1 MEKYILNNQNSTIII
16 NRNGNEVF
24 LSISAEPIHT
34 DNNTFRYDG
43 SYTDTD
49 TNKKYFVNVKISTM
63 DSKKKNRIEVLGIKN
78 IKTDSRIVKESNSK
92 DIIKFI
98 GTNNGIRVEIKLP
111 MKALTH
117 KYVDIGYSP
126 KRVGY
131 VSTHNKHGNCG
142 VSQIFSGG
150 LVNPR

>member
-1 MEKYILNNQNSTIII
+1 MEKYILKSQNATITI
-16 NRNGNEVF
+16 NRNDNKVY
-24 LSISAEPIHT
+24 LSLSVEPIHT
-34 DNNTFRYDG
+34 NNNTFRYDG
-43 SYTDTD
+43 SYIDTD
-49 TNKKYFVNVKISTM
+49 TNKKYFVNVKISTI

-78 IKTDSRIVKESNSK
+78 IITDSRIVKESTGK
-92 DIIKFI
+92 DAIKFI
-98 GTNNGIRVEIKLP
+98 GTNNGVRVEIKLP

-142 VSQIFSGG
+142 ISQIFSGG